1 MEYLHMNKL
10 SMTLTAVAAALAI
23 APSLSS
29 AATSN
34 PLADQCFKAFEAKLT
49 QKFTPAP
56 KVLDTRLLS
65 SPSVSAF
72 EQSNLFQYTMTAT
85 NPKNHAEVLKA
96 NCLVNN
102 AGSVLS
108 LTEIVPGSL

>member
-1 MEYLHMNKL
+1 MNKL
-10 SMTLTAVAAALAI
+10 SMTLTAVAAALAT

-29 AATSN
+29 AATS

-56 KVLDTRLLS
+56 KVLDTRLLT
-65 SPSVSAF
+65 SPSVSGF

-96 NCLVNN
+96 SCLVNN

-108 LTEIVPGSL
+108 LTEIVPGSLE